1 MAEKSDSPTIPSPQP
16 HITSGQKH
24 LLPAVDPTLE
34 PPTLLIAS
42 PTVVVP
48 PTAPS
53 LPLPSTDA
61 LIGKIL
67 NGKYQIRREIGSGG
81 MGRVYEACHLGLEKT
96 VALKVIRTNF
106 LGDAET
112 VERFRREA
120 RTCASIEHPNSVQV
134 FDYGVDDQ
142 QYYLVMEYLRGES
155 LRERLRRQI
164 RLSLADVV
172 SLAEQ
177 LCLVLDAMHR
187 RGIIHRDLK
196 PDNIFFNQVED
207 REIIKVLDFGI
218 AKLIDEAQ
226 SGQEV
231 TATNAILGTPR
242 YMSPEQCQ
250 GHPVDRFSDIYSLG
264 IIFYEVLTG
273 KPPFESDSL
282 YSLALKHLTVR
293 PTPPHEL
300 SPDLPLPVSQIVVNM
315 LAKDKDQR
323 PASAREVYHALYAA
337 TQTGNLPSPPLQPEP
352 LKAVSHTQ
360 KTKAAPTQI
369 AGVEQQLEHLESLI
383 GDLSHMA
390 SEPACHPD
398 QVLIRLAEFITSG
411 TRVLTHLETPVSGAH
426 STESHQA
433 TLLTLQFLAQELEQ
447 RLEDLKTKGGLATS
461 LEGYRLRLHQGIVIP
476 ASRQLM
482 LLRSKT
488 PHSTEEEAFITFED
502 VEPEVSLDGS
512 DQLIEEL
519 KSDNDLR
526 RHEAVLSIV
535 GSGMELFFMALQTHT
550 ETERDDLLERL
561 WHKADVILLEGRGRA
576 RMVFN
581 MAMMFVSCPQQAEKW
596 KTLLDLFD
604 QNITHQV
611 TPETLR
617 SGIALSPASDRRV
630 FARALLFHPSLVLRR
645 LALSWLGPA
654 DFWGVITCL
663 STPVSWLLEIWT
675 FLKPQVSPD
684 YLKVFFLCVRD
695 TLLRQG
701 PVERTHSVMELVKE
715 FFKCDFFHED
725 TFFNLLVELD
735 QHIRSE
741 AARHQLLVD
750 IDSEYLTLL
759 KRFVSANAYADQP
772 PLEMASIPLPVQR
785 KLARNG
791 YFLKFFVC
799 HPIDR
804 IALECFPHLVK
815 LENIAP
821 YLSMFA
827 INTQLLLT
835 LGKEKHLFQRE
846 DCRYALVAN
855 PKTPAHIV
863 FNHLRMLRK
872 DNLRKLAECRECNQ
886 VSRNH
891 AAKMLNLKV

>member
-1 MAEKSDSPTIPSPQP
+1 
-16 HITSGQKH
+16 
-24 LLPAVDPTLE
+24 
-34 PPTLLIAS
+34 
-42 PTVVVP
+42 
-48 PTAPS
+48 
-53 LPLPSTDA
+53 
-61 LIGKIL
+61 
-67 NGKYQIRREIGSGG
+67 

-96 VALKVIRTNF
+96 VAIKVIRTNF

-134 FDYGVDDQ
+134 FDYGVDGG

-164 RLSLADVV
+164 RLSLAEAV

-207 REIIKVLDFGI
+207 REIVKVLDFGI

-226 SGQEV
+226 SGHEV
-231 TATNAILGTPR
+231 TATNAVLGTPR

-300 SPDLPLPVSQIVVNM
+300 SPDLPLPVSHIIVKM
-315 LAKDKDQR
+315 LAKAKDQR
-323 PASAREVYHALYAA
+323 PASAREVYHTLYAA
-337 TQTGNLPSPPLQPEP
+337 TQPGTLPSPPLQPESLTP
-352 LKAVSHTQ
+352 APSLNTQ

-383 GDLSHMA
+383 GDLSQMA
-390 SEPACHPD
+390 SEPVCHPD
-398 QVLIRLAEFITSG
+398 QVLIRLADFITSG

-426 STESHQA
+426 SAESHQA

-447 RLEDLKTKGGLATS
+447 LLEDLKTKAGLATS
-461 LEGYRLRLHQGIVIP
+461 LEGYCLRLHHGIVVP
-476 ASRQLM
+476 ASQQLVA
-482 LLRSKT
+482 LRSTT
-488 PHSTEEEAFITFED
+488 PHLTEEEAFVTFED

-550 ETERDDLLERL
+550 EPERDDLLDRL
-561 WHKADVILLEGRGRA
+561 WDKADVILLEGRGRA
-576 RMVFN
+576 RLVFN

-596 KTLLDLFD
+596 KTLLDLFHQD
-604 QNITHQV
+604 LTQQV

-617 SGIALSPASDRRV
+617 SCIAPFPASDRRV
-630 FARALLFHPSLVLRR
+630 FARALLFHPSLIVRR
-645 LALSWLGPA
+645 LAMSWLGPA
-654 DFWGVITCL
+654 DFWGVITYS
-663 STPVSWLLEIWT
+663 STPVSWLLEVWT

-750 IDSEYLTLL
+750 IDTEYLTLL
-759 KRFVSANAYADQP
+759 KRFVSGNVYADQP

-891 AAKMLNLKV
+891 AAKMLNLKI